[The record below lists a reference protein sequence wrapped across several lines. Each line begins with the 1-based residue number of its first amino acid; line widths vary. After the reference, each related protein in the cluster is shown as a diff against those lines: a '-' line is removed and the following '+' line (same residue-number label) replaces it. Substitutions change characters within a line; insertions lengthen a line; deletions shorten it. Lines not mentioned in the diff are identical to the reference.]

1 MSQRVFTIQEV
12 DALIPEL
19 SRRVG
24 LQLARGAEIEGLVRR
39 LARETGEPVAS
50 VEPNPN
56 DAETI
61 GKLRARIRESIARY
75 EDGWRDIQS
84 LGAVVKDTSLGLLD
98 FYGRLDGRLVWLC
111 WRYGEPSL
119 GFYHEL
125 DAGFSGRRELGRE
138 TRNRVL
144 N

>member
-24 LQLARGAEIEGLVRR
+24 LQLARGAEIEELVRR

-50 VEPNPN
+50 VEPNPD
-56 DAETI
+56 DAESI
-61 GKLRARIRESIARY
+61 GKLRARIRESIATY

-111 WRYGEPSL
+111 WRYGEPNL